1 MTVDERA
8 IDDGESD
15 LLQRLGFLLA
25 RHGAVADNRIRRAL
39 QDVRLTPRQG
49 TTLILLGRSRSMGQ
63 QALAAALD
71 VDASV
76 MVGILNDLEAA
87 GLVERRR
94 DRSDRRRH
102 IVAITGE
109 GDCLMA
115 KTHQAVTEV
124 ERDLFRRL
132 SPEEIA
138 TLRGLLRRIETPPDD
153 PACAE

>member
-1 MTVDERA
+1 MTVDTRP
-8 IDDGESD
+8 IDEAETD
-15 LLQRLGFLLA
+15 LLDRLGFLLA
-25 RHGAVADNRIRRAL
+25 RHGAVADNRIRHAL
-39 QDVRLTPRQG
+39 EGCRLTPRQG
-49 TTLILLGRSRSMGQ
+49 TTLILLGKSGSMGQ

-76 MVGILNDLEAA
+76 MVGILNELESA

-102 IVAITGE
+102 IVAITDE
-109 GDCLMA
+109 GNCLLA

-124 ERDLFRRL
+124 EQELFGRL

-138 TLRGLLRRIETPPDD
+138 TLRRLLLRIETPPDE
-153 PACAE
+153 PSCTE